1 MGEIDGRGLFLGKN
15 RASKKLERGQ
25 DERRNGVAW
34 RAWDGNGGRHRG
46 HIYRPGEARMRAGRG
61 GRPASFEDGQ

>member
-1 MGEIDGRGLFLGKN
+1 MGEIDGRGPFLGKN

-25 DERRNGVAW
+25 DERRDGVAW
-34 RAWDGNGGRHRG
+34 RAWDGDGGRRRG
-46 HIYRPGEARMRAGRG
+46 RIYRSGEARRRAGSG